1 VCVRVAVIGLGLIG
15 GSLLRALAGPGS
27 DHTVAGYDAD
37 PAVRAMARTAAGQAP
52 PDQRWRVGTSVR
64 DASDDA
70 DVVVLAVPFPAFAG
84 VIDDLA
90 NGGFS
95 GLITDVTSVKGP
107 TRAVMAD
114 RWRRSGQALA
124 GYVGGHPMAGR
135 EISGFAGADPAL
147 FRGCAWALAIE
158 PDETPLSDWLT
169 VARLATGLG
178 ARVVPVTADEHDR
191 AVAAVSHVP
200 HLLAAALIRAV
211 AANPLALALGAG
223 SFHDATRVA
232 ASAPGLTSAMCGA
245 NHVAVAAALD
255 AFFDELD
262 IAESAL
268 KQDDPIGALRS
279 WFTPGATARTAW
291 PPAPSAPLSVP
302 AHPAVLLRLG
312 RAGGWITDI
321 AADGATVTAV
331 RPQD

>member
-1 VCVRVAVIGLGLIG
+1 MRVSVIGLGLIG
-15 GSLLRALAGPGS
+15 GSFLRALAADGN
-27 DHTVAGYDAD
+27 HTVAGYDAD

-52 PDQRWRVGTSVR
+52 ADRRWRVAASIR
-64 DASDDA
+64 DVSDDA
-70 DVVVLAVPFPAFAG
+70 DVVVVAVPFPAFG
-84 VIDDLA
+84 SVVDDIA

-135 EISGFAGADPAL
+135 EISGFAGSDPTL
-147 FRGCAWALAIE
+147 FRGRAWALALE
-158 PDETPLSDWLT
+158 PDETPISDWLT
-169 VARLATGLG
+169 VARIATGLG
-178 ARVVPVTADEHDR
+178 ARVVPVTADEHDA

-200 HLLAAALIRAV
+200 HLLATALMRAV
-211 AANPLALALGAG
+211 ADNPLALALGAG

-232 ASAPGLTSAMCGA
+232 ASSPSLTSAMCGA
-245 NHVAVAAALD
+245 NHDAVAAALD
-255 AFFDELD
+255 AFFDQLD
-262 IAESAL
+262 VAEAAL
-268 KQDDPIGALRS
+268 KLPDPIGALRP
-279 WFTPGATARTAW
+279 WFVPGSTARQSW
-291 PPAPSAPLSVP
+291 PAAPSAPLAVP

-321 AADGATVTAV
+321 AADGSTVTAV
-331 RPQD
+331 RPQE